1 MIGRR
6 RCEGVVLALMA
17 PALILIRLSD
27 SRCRR
32 HRELRERRSRH
43 QDKVVKLGGAQRRLR
58 QPGVGPLSSAA
69 RLKPK
74 YANGRRPKPASK
86 RVAEVAGRSVRTP
99 AARERPAAIRHHLLR
114 VVRQGTEE
122 PAPGHPRMRS
132 RLAAAVEQ
140 PPVIP
145 RAGAAQEVRAAMSSA
160 GCPPGAAPPA
170 PRCPPPSSSRR
181 ENPYPCLVDASCFAQ
196 HMRWH
201 QPTGRSV
208 SRHKGDRGQSPDA
221 W

>member
-1 MIGRR
+1 MRRGCPCVDGACAHPHSLVRLPLPATPGASRAPQSSPGQGRETGWR
-6 RCEGVVLALMA
+6 AATSTAARGW
-17 PALILIRLSD
+17 PP
-27 SRCRR
+27 
-32 HRELRERRSRH
+32 
-43 QDKVVKLGGAQRRLR
+43 QLGGSLE
-58 QPGVGPLSSAA
+58 AA
-69 RLKPK
+69 K
-74 YANGRRPKPASK
+74 YANARRPKPASK